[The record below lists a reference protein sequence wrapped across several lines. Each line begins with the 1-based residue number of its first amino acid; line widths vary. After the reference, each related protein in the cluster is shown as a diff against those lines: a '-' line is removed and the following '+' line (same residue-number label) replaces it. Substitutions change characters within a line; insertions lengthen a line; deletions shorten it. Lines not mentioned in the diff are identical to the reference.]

1 MPERSLEAPIP
12 VQEKPKPV
20 QDRPQNPARRSFL
33 KGLAGLAG
41 LAAIGQIPDT
51 PRNIP
56 APEAENKEKVFGEPK
71 LTIVDV
77 DPNIPN
83 ERLVK
88 QALGEKFILKDQLR
102 AEFGEDY
109 KNKWSEIGQKY
120 PEALMYAF
128 VEKYFTHGKD
138 VSAVTEDIWKRIGL
152 GNKKARL
159 IPLQTILDQQSVK
172 TIKDSEENPGVSVN
186 FDPQKVIDILKDDP
200 NQVVNMSFQVG
211 NVDLYAVTHRQKEL
225 LGAPSEEML
234 LEDDE
239 GNYYPGARSIS
250 VENNQKVYLN
260 EKGEKVAPV
269 SPEDY
274 QKRQEQE
281 RGVKE
286 TLTTSTKIE
295 GAYSKDKAKENLPKL
310 FEVCKAYPDKL
321 FVAAAGNEGEDLRE
335 ALKQIEKPNNLL
347 LVGQWSV
354 YNVEGSTAELPT
366 HRVHGT
372 DVYVNNSALQVPD
385 GSSFSTPVIS
395 AYASSLLSRGL
406 PIEAAIKAIKAA
418 STVRIYHANS
428 EAREILALVLNPDK
442 LTSK

>member
-335 ALKQIEKPNNLL
+335 ALKQIE
-347 LVGQWSV
+347 
-354 YNVEGSTAELPT
+354 TPT
-366 HRVHGT
+366 
-372 DVYVNNSALQVPD
+372 
-385 GSSFSTPVIS
+385 FF
-395 AYASSLLSRGL
+395 
-406 PIEAAIKAIKAA
+406 
-418 STVRIYHANS
+418 
-428 EAREILALVLNPDK
+428 
-442 LTSK
+442 